1 VALQLTQGQLSSAM
15 VMLVLVV
22 MLLSGMRSRA
32 CSGTV
37 LLRLWTRCLLTGLL
51 PWLFHLARC
60 SRLVHLR
67 RLPRR
72 LTETLRFSRSC
83 CRVLLRYGGVIL
95 LRHMLFS
102 SIGPVYRRAV
112 LLHACCTALR
122 VRHVG
127 ARWIVRR
134 RVTLRSLALRRGHA
148 ALRHAIEVRHA
159 HRRMRCAGGIGTG
172 GTRVAGNSACALL
185 TGNASLCRVRTE
197 VRRGG
202 RTALTDAI
210 WTSIGH
216 RANRAG
222 TRAIH
227 RGVADVPVVVD
238 VIDGTVVIVVGN
250 VAIDHRG

>member
-1 VALQLTQGQLSSAM
+1 MALQLTQGQLSSAM

-148 ALRHAIEVRHA
+148 ALRHAIEVWHA
-159 HRRMRCAGGIGTG
+159 HWRVWCTCDIGTRDARG
-172 GTRVAGNSACALL
+172 ATDSACSLL
-185 TGNASLCRVRTE
+185 TCNASLRRIRAE
-197 VRRGG
+197 VWRGG
-202 RTALTDAI
+202 STSLSDAVC
-210 WTSIGH
+210 TSIFHG
-216 RANRAG
+216 ANRAG